1 MAMGKIKTPH
11 NSIRKA
17 LYKLSN
23 RCVVCNTKIPLGDVH
38 YDVDGKMYCGK
49 CYREMK
55 EKVKA

>member
-1 MAMGKIKTPH
+1 MGKIKTPH

-23 RCVVCNTKIPLGDVH
+23 RCVICDMKIPPGDAH
-38 YDVDGKMYCGK
+38 FANDGKMYCGR
-49 CYREMK
+49 CYEMK

>member
-1 MAMGKIKTPH
+1 MGKIKTPH

-38 YDVDGKMYCGK
+38 YDVDGKMYCGN